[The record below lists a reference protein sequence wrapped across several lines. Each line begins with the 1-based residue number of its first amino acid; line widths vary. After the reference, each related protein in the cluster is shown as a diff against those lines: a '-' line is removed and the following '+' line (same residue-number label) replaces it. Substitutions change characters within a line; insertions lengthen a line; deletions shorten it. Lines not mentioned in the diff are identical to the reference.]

1 MKFLELR
8 IPPPLV
14 GGLIGLAMWALTTH
28 SLTGLSGSARL
39 IVAVVLVLMG
49 AGVSLAGVVSFRRA
63 RTTVNPLKPEKTSSL
78 VCSGIYRVTRNPMYL
93 GFLLVLIGWAV
104 MLGSAFA
111 VLGPVLFVVYISRF
125 QILPEER
132 VLQNLF
138 GDEFTAYQARVR
150 RWL

>member
-14 GGLIGLAMWALTTH
+14 GGLIGLAMWALAPH
-28 SLTGLSGSARL
+28 SLAGLSGSMRL
-39 IVAVVLVLMG
+39 VVAVVLVLMG

-78 VCSGIYRVTRNPMYL
+78 VCSGIYRITRNPMYL

-111 VLGPVLFVVYISRF
+111 ALGPVLFVSYISRF
-125 QILPEER
+125 QIVPEER
-132 VLQNLF
+132 VLASLF
-138 GDEFTAYQARVR
+138 GDEFSAYRAKVR

>member
-1 MKFLELR
+1 MR
-8 IPPPLV
+8 LV
-14 GGLIGLAMWALTTH
+14 
-28 SLTGLSGSARL
+28 
-39 IVAVVLVLMG
+39 VAVVLVLMG

-78 VCSGIYRVTRNPMYL
+78 VCSGIYRITRNPMYL

-111 VLGPVLFVVYISRF
+111 ALGPVLFVSYISRF
-125 QILPEER
+125 QIVPEER
-132 VLQNLF
+132 VLASLF
-138 GDEFTAYQARVR
+138 GDEFSAYRAKVR

>member
-1 MKFLELR
+1 
-8 IPPPLV
+8 
-14 GGLIGLAMWALTTH
+14 MWALTTH

>member
-1 MKFLELR
+1 MR
-8 IPPPLV
+8 LV
-14 GGLIGLAMWALTTH
+14 VAL
-28 SLTGLSGSARL
+28 
-39 IVAVVLVLMG
+39 VLVLMG
-49 AGVSLAGVVSFRRA
+49 AAVSLAGVVSFRRA

-111 VLGPVLFVVYISRF
+111 VFGPVLFVVYISLF

-138 GDEFTAYQARVR
+138 GDEFTAYRARVR